1 MDYTRRRFAIGRNA
15 TCTPPAHLR
24 HASDTPP
31 ARTLPSCR
39 SGMQRE
45 RGWPSR
51 AFLRTLRGMLRIHN
65 LGKRYGDHIVFQGLT
80 HAFGPG
86 CVALCDED
94 NTGKST
100 LLAILAGV
108 IAPDEGEVWI
118 NGKSLRETP
127 KQATECVAH
136 VPENCVAQPS
146 QTGRSL
152 LEQLA
157 AEKQVVIDDEVL
169 DLAWRLGL
177 EPHLDKPFEQMSTGT
192 RRKVFLVAAAL
203 GKPAVVAADGPSD
216 GLDARARAVLA
227 EQFSIWGRDRLVLFA
242 SHDAELVQACG
253 ARPFSLEGLR

>member
-1 MDYTRRRFAIGRNA
+1 
-15 TCTPPAHLR
+15 
-24 HASDTPP
+24 
-31 ARTLPSCR
+31 
-39 SGMQRE
+39 
-45 RGWPSR
+45 
-51 AFLRTLRGMLRIHN
+51 MLRIHN

-80 HAFGPG
+80 HTFGPG
-86 CVALCDED
+86 CVALCDEE

-100 LLAILAGV
+100 LLSIVAGV
-108 IAPDEGEVWI
+108 IQPDEGEVWI
-118 NGKSLRETP
+118 DGHSLLDSPR
-127 KQATECVAH
+127 QARARIAH
-136 VPENCVAQPS
+136 VPENCLAQPS
-146 QTGRSL
+146 QTGRGL

-169 DLAWRLGL
+169 DLAFGLGL

-253 ARPFSLEGLR
+253 ARPFSLEGRGAR